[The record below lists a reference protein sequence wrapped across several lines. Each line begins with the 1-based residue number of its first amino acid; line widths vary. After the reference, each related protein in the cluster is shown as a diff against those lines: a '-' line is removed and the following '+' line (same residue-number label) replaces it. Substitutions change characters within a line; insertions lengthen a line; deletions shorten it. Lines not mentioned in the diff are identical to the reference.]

1 MLSGRRSRKK
11 KSKAS
16 VVSSLLGANSVLP
29 EPAEYL
35 ANFDI
40 AKPGG
45 DARIVS

>member
-1 MLSGRRSRKK
+1 MLAGPGREK

-40 AKPGG
+40 ASPGG
-45 DARIVS
+45 ARVSS